1 MTTLEKIVK
10 KAQALKK
17 SYPNKFAKWTDYV
30 KEASK
35 EFRSTTTTAKK
46 KSKLGTIKFKNYIE
60 FYNKKK
66 NYKKDIKKFKDYN
79 QAVSWGKQN
88 LENFNLDMVK
98 FNSKLGA
105 IPVGFQATFRGNPF
119 YLTNQYDIFNNI
131 SLEVTDKKTNEV
143 FAVIDK
149 NSKTDLITDQFII
162 WLNSKGV
169 NTDSERDLK
178 SLHKEIKPLAVNL
191 LQEVKAFNKG
201 KKKAPIKTAT
211 KKKAPK
217 KVVSKKL
224 TSKKASDLIRAEVKS
239 KKFIMPHG
247 YEVRKSKL
255 AGNSKK
261 YLLKL
266 ADDYAYATSG
276 NLDRAIY
283 NLLDPEYTKTLIPKY
298 KKAIKD
304 WEIKNKTKISGN
316 NLAGS
321 KITPAEHYLSYAPP
335 SKPSE
340 QQIYKGIER
349 VKQDILR
356 LQGMQKDHMFK
367 KHKASLNGAINTK
380 NREIKELLN
389 KLK

>member
-35 EFRSTTTTAKK
+35 EFRSTTTPAKK
-46 KSKLGTIKFKNYIE
+46 K
-60 FYNKKK
+60 
-66 NYKKDIKKFKDYN
+66 
-79 QAVSWGKQN
+79 
-88 LENFNLDMVK
+88 
-98 FNSKLGA
+98 SKLGA

-217 KVVSKKL
+217 KQAPKKQL
-224 TSKKASDLIRAEVKS
+224 TNATASELIRKAVK
-239 KKFIMPHG
+239 KRKLIMPHG

-255 AGNSKK
+255 AGNNNDKFIIDQINYIISLKTISQKK
-261 YLLKL
+261 DTIKNSLLPNLNDYNLDQMTKKITKDNL
-266 ADDYAYATSG
+266 DYALKQKSVSSINNVLKTSI
-276 NLDRAIY
+276 NAL
-283 NLLDPEYTKTLIPKY
+283 KT
-298 KKAIKD
+298 
-304 WEIKNKTKISGN
+304 EIS
-316 NLAGS
+316 GS

-340 QQIYKGIER
+340 QAIYKGIER

>member
-35 EFRSTTTTAKK
+35 EFRSTTTPAKK
-46 KSKLGTIKFKNYIE
+46 KSKL
-60 FYNKKK
+60 
-66 NYKKDIKKFKDYN
+66 
-79 QAVSWGKQN
+79 A
-88 LENFNLDMVK
+88 
-98 FNSKLGA
+98 
-105 IPVGFQATFRGNPF
+105 
-119 YLTNQYDIFNNI
+119 
-131 SLEVTDKKTNEV
+131 
-143 FAVIDK
+143 
-149 NSKTDLITDQFII
+149 
-162 WLNSKGV
+162 GV
-169 NTDSERDLK
+169 
-178 SLHKEIKPLAVNL
+178 
-191 LQEVKAFNKG
+191 
-201 KKKAPIKTAT
+201 

-255 AGNSKK
+255 AGNNNDKFIIDQINYIISLKTISQKK
-261 YLLKL
+261 DTIKNSLLPNLNDYNLDQMTKKITKDNL
-266 ADDYAYATSG
+266 DYALKQKSVSSINNVLKTSI
-276 NLDRAIY
+276 NAL
-283 NLLDPEYTKTLIPKY
+283 KT
-298 KKAIKD
+298 
-304 WEIKNKTKISGN
+304 EIS
-316 NLAGS
+316 GS

-340 QQIYKGIER
+340 QQIYKKIER

-356 LQGMQKDHMFK
+356 LQAMQKDHMFK

>member
-17 SYPNKFAKWTDYV
+17 SYPKKFAKWTDYV

-35 EFRSTTTTAKK
+35 KFRFTTAPAKK
-46 KSKLGTIKFKNYIE
+46 K
-60 FYNKKK
+60 
-66 NYKKDIKKFKDYN
+66 
-79 QAVSWGKQN
+79 
-88 LENFNLDMVK
+88 
-98 FNSKLGA
+98 SKLGA

-201 KKKAPIKTAT
+201 KKKAIIKTAT

-217 KVVSKKL
+217 KQAPKKQL
-224 TSKKASDLIRAEVKS
+224 TNLTASELIRKAVK
-239 KKFIMPHG
+239 KRKLIMPHG
-247 YEVRKSKL
+247 YEVRKSK
-255 AGNSKK
+255 
-261 YLLKL
+261 
-266 ADDYAYATSG
+266 
-276 NLDRAIY
+276 
-283 NLLDPEYTKTLIPKY
+283 
-298 KKAIKD
+298 
-304 WEIKNKTKISGN
+304 
-316 NLAGS
+316 LAGS

-380 NREIKELLN
+380 NREIKELLK

>member
-17 SYPNKFAKWTDYV
+17 SYPKKFAKWTDYV

-35 EFRSTTTTAKK
+35 EFRSTTTPAKK
-46 KSKLGTIKFKNYIE
+46 K
-60 FYNKKK
+60 
-66 NYKKDIKKFKDYN
+66 
-79 QAVSWGKQN
+79 
-88 LENFNLDMVK
+88 
-98 FNSKLGA
+98 SKLGA

-201 KKKAPIKTAT
+201 KKKAPIKTTT

-217 KVVSKKL
+217 KQAPKKQITNL
-224 TSKKASDLIRAEVKS
+224 TASELIRKAVK
-239 KKFIMPHG
+239 KRKLIMPHG
-247 YEVRKSKL
+247 YEVRKSK
-255 AGNSKK
+255 
-261 YLLKL
+261 
-266 ADDYAYATSG
+266 
-276 NLDRAIY
+276 
-283 NLLDPEYTKTLIPKY
+283 
-298 KKAIKD
+298 
-304 WEIKNKTKISGN
+304 
-316 NLAGS
+316 LAGS

>member
-1 MTTLEKIVK
+1 MKTKNMTTLEKIVK

-17 SYPNKFAKWTDYV
+17 SYPKKFAKWTDYV

-35 EFRSTTTTAKK
+35 EFRSTTTPAKK
-46 KSKLGTIKFKNYIE
+46 K
-60 FYNKKK
+60 
-66 NYKKDIKKFKDYN
+66 
-79 QAVSWGKQN
+79 
-88 LENFNLDMVK
+88 
-98 FNSKLGA
+98 SKLGA

-169 NTDSERDLK
+169 NTDTERDLK

-211 KKKAPK
+211 KKKATKKQAPK
-217 KVVSKKL
+217 KQITNL
-224 TSKKASDLIRAEVKS
+224 TASELIRKAVK
-239 KKFIMPHG
+239 KRKLIMPHG
-247 YEVRKSKL
+247 YEVRKSK
-255 AGNSKK
+255 
-261 YLLKL
+261 
-266 ADDYAYATSG
+266 
-276 NLDRAIY
+276 
-283 NLLDPEYTKTLIPKY
+283 
-298 KKAIKD
+298 
-304 WEIKNKTKISGN
+304 
-316 NLAGS
+316 LAGS

-340 QQIYKGIER
+340 QAIYKGIER

-356 LQGMQKDHMFK
+356 LQAMQKDHMFK
-367 KHKASLNGAINTK
+367 KHKSSINGAINTK
-380 NREIKELLN
+380 NKEIKELLN

>member
-10 KAQALKK
+10 EAKSLKK
-17 SYPNKFAKWTDYV
+17 NFPKKFTKWTDYI

-35 EFRSTTTTAKK
+35 KFRSSTAP
-46 KSKLGTIKFKNYIE
+46 T
-60 FYNKKK
+60 KKK
-66 NYKKDIKKFKDYN
+66 N
-79 QAVSWGKQN
+79 
-88 LENFNLDMVK
+88 
-98 FNSKLGA
+98 KLAG

-149 NSKTDLITDQFII
+149 NSKTDLIIDQFII

-169 NTDSERDLK
+169 NTDNERDLK

-191 LQEVKAFNKG
+191 LQEVKEFNKG

-217 KVVSKKL
+217 KQAPKKQL
-224 TSKKASDLIRAEVKS
+224 TNLTASNLIRQAVK
-239 KKFIMPHG
+239 KRKLIMPHG

-255 AGNSKK
+255 AG
-261 YLLKL
+261 L
-266 ADDYAYATSG
+266 
-276 NLDRAIY
+276 
-283 NLLDPEYTKTLIPKY
+283 
-298 KKAIKD
+298 
-304 WEIKNKTKISGN
+304 
-316 NLAGS
+316 
-321 KITPAEHYLSYAPP
+321 KITPAEHYLSYVPP

-340 QQIYKGIER
+340 QAIYKGIER

-356 LQGMQKDHMFK
+356 LQAMQKDHMFK
-367 KHKASLNGAINTK
+367 KHKSSLNGAINTK

>member
-35 EFRSTTTTAKK
+35 EFRSTTTTKK
-46 KSKLGTIKFKNYIE
+46 KSKL
-60 FYNKKK
+60 
-66 NYKKDIKKFKDYN
+66 
-79 QAVSWGKQN
+79 A
-88 LENFNLDMVK
+88 
-98 FNSKLGA
+98 
-105 IPVGFQATFRGNPF
+105 
-119 YLTNQYDIFNNI
+119 
-131 SLEVTDKKTNEV
+131 
-143 FAVIDK
+143 
-149 NSKTDLITDQFII
+149 
-162 WLNSKGV
+162 GV
-169 NTDSERDLK
+169 
-178 SLHKEIKPLAVNL
+178 
-191 LQEVKAFNKG
+191 
-201 KKKAPIKTAT
+201 

-255 AGNSKK
+255 AGIKKQFNPKSLIGKEVFKSVGAKDVYTITEIEQITPNNIKMTLEKDTFSTQESYTIQNLIDLSKGK
-261 YLLKL
+261 IVKNLKL
-266 ADDYAYATSG
+266 LDQISGLPSATQQKNLWLIGKEKEAWNLFLKGGNKFNYTFKSYKSLMDYA
-276 NLDRAIY
+276 L
-283 NLLDPEYTKTLIPKY
+283 
-298 KKAIKD
+298 KKIKP
-304 WEIKNKTKISGN
+304 

-356 LQGMQKDHMFK
+356 LQAMQKDHMFK

>member
-17 SYPNKFAKWTDYV
+17 SYPKKFAKWTDYV

-35 EFRSTTTTAKK
+35 EFRSSTTPPKK
-46 KSKLGTIKFKNYIE
+46 K
-60 FYNKKK
+60 
-66 NYKKDIKKFKDYN
+66 
-79 QAVSWGKQN
+79 
-88 LENFNLDMVK
+88 
-98 FNSKLGA
+98 SKLGA

-211 KKKAPK
+211 KKKATKKQAPK
-217 KVVSKKL
+217 KQL
-224 TSKKASDLIRAEVKS
+224 TNLTASELIKKAVK
-239 KKFIMPHG
+239 KRKLIMPHG

-255 AGNSKK
+255 AGNSEK

-283 NLLDPEYTKTLIPKY
+283 NLLDPQYTKTLIPKY

-316 NLAGS
+316 KLGGS

-380 NREIKELLN
+380 NREIKELLK

>member
-17 SYPNKFAKWTDYV
+17 SYPNKFVKWTDYV

-35 EFRSTTTTAKK
+35 EFRSTTTPAKK
-46 KSKLGTIKFKNYIE
+46 KSKL
-60 FYNKKK
+60 
-66 NYKKDIKKFKDYN
+66 
-79 QAVSWGKQN
+79 A
-88 LENFNLDMVK
+88 
-98 FNSKLGA
+98 
-105 IPVGFQATFRGNPF
+105 
-119 YLTNQYDIFNNI
+119 
-131 SLEVTDKKTNEV
+131 
-143 FAVIDK
+143 
-149 NSKTDLITDQFII
+149 
-162 WLNSKGV
+162 GV
-169 NTDSERDLK
+169 
-178 SLHKEIKPLAVNL
+178 
-191 LQEVKAFNKG
+191 
-201 KKKAPIKTAT
+201 

-239 KKFIMPHG
+239 KQFIMPHG

-255 AGNSKK
+255 AGNSEK

-283 NLLDPEYTKTLIPKY
+283 NLLDPQYTKTLIPKY
-298 KKAIKD
+298 KKAIKE

-316 NLAGS
+316 KLTGIKKKEFNPKSLIGKEVFKSVGAKDVYTITEVEQISANNIKITLEKNTFSIQASFTLQNLIDLSKGKIVKNLKLLDKISGS

-340 QQIYKGIER
+340 QAIYKGIER

>member
-17 SYPNKFAKWTDYV
+17 SYPKKFAKWTDYV

-35 EFRSTTTTAKK
+35 EFRSTTTAKK
-46 KSKLGTIKFKNYIE
+46 K
-60 FYNKKK
+60 
-66 NYKKDIKKFKDYN
+66 
-79 QAVSWGKQN
+79 
-88 LENFNLDMVK
+88 
-98 FNSKLGA
+98 SKLGA

-162 WLNSKGV
+162 WLKSKGV
-169 NTDSERDLK
+169 NIQGERDLK

-201 KKKAPIKTAT
+201 KKQ
-211 KKKAPK
+211 APK
-217 KVVSKKL
+217 KQL
-224 TSKKASDLIRAEVKS
+224 TNFQATELIKKAVK
-239 KKFIMPHG
+239 KRKLIMPHG
-247 YEVRKSKL
+247 YEVRKSK
-255 AGNSKK
+255 
-261 YLLKL
+261 
-266 ADDYAYATSG
+266 
-276 NLDRAIY
+276 
-283 NLLDPEYTKTLIPKY
+283 
-298 KKAIKD
+298 
-304 WEIKNKTKISGN
+304 
-316 NLAGS
+316 LAGS
-321 KITPAEHYLSYAPP
+321 KITPAEHYLSYAP

-380 NREIKELLN
+380 NREIKELLK

>member
-35 EFRSTTTTAKK
+35 EFRSTTTPAKK
-46 KSKLGTIKFKNYIE
+46 K
-60 FYNKKK
+60 
-66 NYKKDIKKFKDYN
+66 
-79 QAVSWGKQN
+79 
-88 LENFNLDMVK
+88 
-98 FNSKLGA
+98 SKLGA

-169 NTDSERDLK
+169 NTDREKDLK

-201 KKKAPIKTAT
+201 KKKAPIKTTT

-217 KVVSKKL
+217 KQAPKKQL
-224 TSKKASDLIRAEVKS
+224 TNKTASELIRKAVK
-239 KKFIMPHG
+239 KRKLIMPHG

-255 AGNSKK
+255 AGIKKEFNINSLIGKEVFNSVGAIDVYTITEIEQITPNNIK
-261 YLLKL
+261 MTLEKDTFSMQESYTIQNLIDLSKGKIVRNLKL
-266 ADDYAYATSG
+266 L
-276 NLDRAIY
+276 N
-283 NLLDPEYTKTLIPKY
+283 
-298 KKAIKD
+298 
-304 WEIKNKTKISGN
+304 KIS
-316 NLAGS
+316 GS
-321 KITPAEHYLSYAPP
+321 KITPKEHYLSYAPP

-356 LQGMQKDHMFK
+356 LQAMQKDHMFK

-380 NREIKELLN
+380 NREIKELLK

>member
-35 EFRSTTTTAKK
+35 EFRSTTTTKK
-46 KSKLGTIKFKNYIE
+46 K
-60 FYNKKK
+60 
-66 NYKKDIKKFKDYN
+66 
-79 QAVSWGKQN
+79 
-88 LENFNLDMVK
+88 
-98 FNSKLGA
+98 SKLGA

-169 NTDSERDLK
+169 NTDREKDLK

-201 KKKAPIKTAT
+201 KKKAPIKTAI

-217 KVVSKKL
+217 KQAPKKQL
-224 TSKKASDLIRAEVKS
+224 TNATASELIRKAVK
-239 KKFIMPHG
+239 KRKLIMPHG
-247 YEVRKSKL
+247 YEVRKSK
-255 AGNSKK
+255 
-261 YLLKL
+261 
-266 ADDYAYATSG
+266 
-276 NLDRAIY
+276 
-283 NLLDPEYTKTLIPKY
+283 
-298 KKAIKD
+298 
-304 WEIKNKTKISGN
+304 
-316 NLAGS
+316 LAGS

-335 SKPSE
+335 KKPSE
-340 QQIYKGIER
+340 ETIFKGIEK

-356 LQGMQKDHMFK
+356 LQALQKEHMFR

-380 NREIKELLN
+380 NREIKELLK

>member
-35 EFRSTTTTAKK
+35 EFRSTTTLAKK
-46 KSKLGTIKFKNYIE
+46 K
-60 FYNKKK
+60 
-66 NYKKDIKKFKDYN
+66 
-79 QAVSWGKQN
+79 
-88 LENFNLDMVK
+88 
-98 FNSKLGA
+98 SKLGA

-143 FAVIDK
+143 FAVINKD
-149 NSKTDLITDQFII
+149 SKTDLITDQFII

-169 NTDSERDLK
+169 NTDREKDLK

-201 KKKAPIKTAT
+201 KKKVPVKTTT

-217 KVVSKKL
+217 KQAPKKQL
-224 TSKKASDLIRAEVKS
+224 TNTTASELIRKAVK
-239 KKFIMPHG
+239 KRKLIMPHG
-247 YEVRKSKL
+247 YEVRKSK
-255 AGNSKK
+255 
-261 YLLKL
+261 
-266 ADDYAYATSG
+266 
-276 NLDRAIY
+276 
-283 NLLDPEYTKTLIPKY
+283 
-298 KKAIKD
+298 
-304 WEIKNKTKISGN
+304 
-316 NLAGS
+316 LAGS

-356 LQGMQKDHMFK
+356 LQAMQKDHMFK

-380 NREIKELLN
+380 NREIKELLK

>member
-17 SYPNKFAKWTDYV
+17 SYPKKFAKWTDYV

-35 EFRSTTTTAKK
+35 EFRSTTAPAKK
-46 KSKLGTIKFKNYIE
+46 K
-60 FYNKKK
+60 
-66 NYKKDIKKFKDYN
+66 
-79 QAVSWGKQN
+79 
-88 LENFNLDMVK
+88 
-98 FNSKLGA
+98 SKLGA

-119 YLTNQYDIFNNI
+119 YLTNQYNIFNNI

-149 NSKTDLITDQFII
+149 NSKTDLIIDQFII

-217 KVVSKKL
+217 KQAPKKQL
-224 TSKKASDLIRAEVKS
+224 TNLTASELIRKAVK
-239 KKFIMPHG
+239 KRKLIMPHG
-247 YEVRKSKL
+247 YEVRKSK
-255 AGNSKK
+255 
-261 YLLKL
+261 
-266 ADDYAYATSG
+266 
-276 NLDRAIY
+276 
-283 NLLDPEYTKTLIPKY
+283 
-298 KKAIKD
+298 
-304 WEIKNKTKISGN
+304 
-316 NLAGS
+316 LAGS

>member
-17 SYPNKFAKWTDYV
+17 SYPNKFAKWTDYI

-35 EFRSTTTTAKK
+35 KFISTTTPAKK
-46 KSKLGTIKFKNYIE
+46 K
-60 FYNKKK
+60 
-66 NYKKDIKKFKDYN
+66 
-79 QAVSWGKQN
+79 
-88 LENFNLDMVK
+88 
-98 FNSKLGA
+98 SKLGA

-169 NTDSERDLK
+169 NTNSERDLK

-191 LQEVKAFNKG
+191 LQEVKAFNKN

-211 KKKAPK
+211 KKK
-217 KVVSKKL
+217 VSKKQL
-224 TSKKASDLIRAEVKS
+224 TNSTASELIRKAVK
-239 KKFIMPHG
+239 KRKLIMPHG
-247 YEVRKSKL
+247 YKVRKSK
-255 AGNSKK
+255 
-261 YLLKL
+261 
-266 ADDYAYATSG
+266 
-276 NLDRAIY
+276 
-283 NLLDPEYTKTLIPKY
+283 
-298 KKAIKD
+298 
-304 WEIKNKTKISGN
+304 
-316 NLAGS
+316 LAGS

-335 SKPSE
+335 KKPSE
-340 QQIYKGIER
+340 ETIFKGIEK

-367 KHKASLNGAINTK
+367 KHKASINGSINTK
-380 NREIKELLN
+380 NKEIKELLN

>member
-46 KSKLGTIKFKNYIE
+46 KSKL
-60 FYNKKK
+60 
-66 NYKKDIKKFKDYN
+66 
-79 QAVSWGKQN
+79 A
-88 LENFNLDMVK
+88 
-98 FNSKLGA
+98 
-105 IPVGFQATFRGNPF
+105 
-119 YLTNQYDIFNNI
+119 
-131 SLEVTDKKTNEV
+131 
-143 FAVIDK
+143 
-149 NSKTDLITDQFII
+149 
-162 WLNSKGV
+162 GV
-169 NTDSERDLK
+169 
-178 SLHKEIKPLAVNL
+178 
-191 LQEVKAFNKG
+191 
-201 KKKAPIKTAT
+201 

-255 AGNSKK
+255 AGNKKKEFNPKSLIGKEVFNSVGAIDVYTITEIEQITPNNIKMTLEKDTFSMQESYTIQNLIDLSKGK
-261 YLLKL
+261 IVRNLKL
-266 ADDYAYATSG
+266 L
-276 NLDRAIY
+276 N
-283 NLLDPEYTKTLIPKY
+283 
-298 KKAIKD
+298 
-304 WEIKNKTKISGN
+304 KIS
-316 NLAGS
+316 GS
-321 KITPAEHYLSYAPP
+321 KITPKEHYLSYAPP

-340 QQIYKGIER
+340 QAIYKGIER

-367 KHKASLNGAINTK
+367 KHKTSLNGAINTK

>member
-17 SYPNKFAKWTDYV
+17 SYPKKFAKWTDYV

-35 EFRSTTTTAKK
+35 EFRSTTATAKK
-46 KSKLGTIKFKNYIE
+46 K
-60 FYNKKK
+60 
-66 NYKKDIKKFKDYN
+66 
-79 QAVSWGKQN
+79 
-88 LENFNLDMVK
+88 
-98 FNSKLGA
+98 SKLGA

-201 KKKAPIKTAT
+201 KKKAIIKTAT

-217 KVVSKKL
+217 KQAPKKQL
-224 TSKKASDLIRAEVKS
+224 TNLTASELIRKAVK
-239 KKFIMPHG
+239 KRKLIMPHG
-247 YEVRKSKL
+247 YEVRKSK
-255 AGNSKK
+255 
-261 YLLKL
+261 
-266 ADDYAYATSG
+266 
-276 NLDRAIY
+276 
-283 NLLDPEYTKTLIPKY
+283 
-298 KKAIKD
+298 
-304 WEIKNKTKISGN
+304 
-316 NLAGS
+316 LAGS

-380 NREIKELLN
+380 NREIKELLK

>member
-35 EFRSTTTTAKK
+35 EFRSTTTPAKK
-46 KSKLGTIKFKNYIE
+46 K
-60 FYNKKK
+60 
-66 NYKKDIKKFKDYN
+66 
-79 QAVSWGKQN
+79 
-88 LENFNLDMVK
+88 
-98 FNSKLGA
+98 SKLGA

-143 FAVIDK
+143 FAVINK

-211 KKKAPK
+211 KKKATKKQAPK
-217 KVVSKKL
+217 KQLTNKTASK
-224 TSKKASDLIRAEVKS
+224 LIRKAVK
-239 KKFIMPHG
+239 KRKLIMPHG
-247 YEVRKSKL
+247 YEVRKSK
-255 AGNSKK
+255 
-261 YLLKL
+261 
-266 ADDYAYATSG
+266 
-276 NLDRAIY
+276 
-283 NLLDPEYTKTLIPKY
+283 
-298 KKAIKD
+298 
-304 WEIKNKTKISGN
+304 
-316 NLAGS
+316 LAGS
-321 KITPAEHYLSYAPP
+321 KITPAEHYLSYAP
-335 SKPSE
+335 SKISE
-340 QQIYKGIER
+340 QQIFKGIER

-356 LQGMQKDHMFK
+356 LQAMQKEHMFR
-367 KHKASLNGAINTK
+367 KHRTSINGAIILK

>member
-17 SYPNKFAKWTDYV
+17 SYPKKFAKWTDYV

-35 EFRSTTTTAKK
+35 EFRSTTAPAKK
-46 KSKLGTIKFKNYIE
+46 K
-60 FYNKKK
+60 
-66 NYKKDIKKFKDYN
+66 
-79 QAVSWGKQN
+79 
-88 LENFNLDMVK
+88 
-98 FNSKLGA
+98 SKLGA

-211 KKKAPK
+211 KKKALKKQAPK
-217 KVVSKKL
+217 KQL
-224 TSKKASDLIRAEVKS
+224 TNLTASELIRKAVK
-239 KKFIMPHG
+239 KRKLIMPHG
-247 YEVRKSKL
+247 YEVRKSK
-255 AGNSKK
+255 
-261 YLLKL
+261 
-266 ADDYAYATSG
+266 
-276 NLDRAIY
+276 
-283 NLLDPEYTKTLIPKY
+283 
-298 KKAIKD
+298 
-304 WEIKNKTKISGN
+304 
-316 NLAGS
+316 LAGS

-380 NREIKELLN
+380 NREIKELLK

>member
-17 SYPNKFAKWTDYV
+17 SYPKKFAKWTDYV

-35 EFRSTTTTAKK
+35 EFRSTTTPAKK
-46 KSKLGTIKFKNYIE
+46 K
-60 FYNKKK
+60 
-66 NYKKDIKKFKDYN
+66 
-79 QAVSWGKQN
+79 
-88 LENFNLDMVK
+88 
-98 FNSKLGA
+98 SKLGA

-217 KVVSKKL
+217 KQAPKKQL
-224 TSKKASDLIRAEVKS
+224 TNLTASDLIRKAVK
-239 KKFIMPHG
+239 KRKLIMPHG
-247 YEVRKSKL
+247 YEVRKSK
-255 AGNSKK
+255 
-261 YLLKL
+261 
-266 ADDYAYATSG
+266 
-276 NLDRAIY
+276 
-283 NLLDPEYTKTLIPKY
+283 
-298 KKAIKD
+298 
-304 WEIKNKTKISGN
+304 
-316 NLAGS
+316 LAGS

-340 QQIYKGIER
+340 QAIYKGIER

-356 LQGMQKDHMFK
+356 LQAMQKDHMFK
-367 KHKASLNGAINTK
+367 KHKSSLNGAINTK

>member
-17 SYPNKFAKWTDYV
+17 SYPKKFAKWTDYI

-35 EFRSTTTTAKK
+35 EFKGSTTTVKK
-46 KSKLGTIKFKNYIE
+46 KSKLGFKQE
-60 FYNKKK
+60 
-66 NYKKDIKKFKDYN
+66 
-79 QAVSWGKQN
+79 
-88 LENFNLDMVK
+88 NLDTYINRAK
-98 FNSKLGA
+98 FLKTLAIGA
-105 IPVGFQATFRGNPF
+105 IPVGFQASFRGNPF

-162 WLNSKGV
+162 WLKSKGV
-169 NTDSERDLK
+169 NIQGERDLK

-191 LQEVKAFNKG
+191 LQEVKKFNKG

-217 KVVSKKL
+217 KQAPKKQL
-224 TSKKASDLIRAEVKS
+224 TNVTASELIRKAVK
-239 KKFIMPHG
+239 KRKLIMPHG

-255 AGNSKK
+255 AG
-261 YLLKL
+261 
-266 ADDYAYATSG
+266 
-276 NLDRAIY
+276 
-283 NLLDPEYTKTLIPKY
+283 
-298 KKAIKD
+298 
-304 WEIKNKTKISGN
+304 
-316 NLAGS
+316 S
-321 KITPAEHYLSYAPP
+321 KITPQEHYLSYASP

-340 QQIYKGIER
+340 QAIYKGIEK

-380 NREIKELLN
+380 NREIKELLK

>member
-17 SYPNKFAKWTDYV
+17 SYPKKFAKWTDYV

-35 EFRSTTTTAKK
+35 EFRSTTTPAKK
-46 KSKLGTIKFKNYIE
+46 K
-60 FYNKKK
+60 
-66 NYKKDIKKFKDYN
+66 
-79 QAVSWGKQN
+79 
-88 LENFNLDMVK
+88 
-98 FNSKLGA
+98 SKLGA

-217 KVVSKKL
+217 KQAPKKQL
-224 TSKKASDLIRAEVKS
+224 TNLTASDLIRKAVK
-239 KKFIMPHG
+239 KRKLIMPHG
-247 YEVRKSKL
+247 YEVRKSK
-255 AGNSKK
+255 
-261 YLLKL
+261 
-266 ADDYAYATSG
+266 
-276 NLDRAIY
+276 
-283 NLLDPEYTKTLIPKY
+283 
-298 KKAIKD
+298 
-304 WEIKNKTKISGN
+304 
-316 NLAGS
+316 LAGS

-340 QQIYKGIER
+340 QAIYKGIER

-380 NREIKELLN
+380 NKEIKELLN

>member
-17 SYPNKFAKWTDYV
+17 SYPKKFAKWTDYV

-35 EFRSTTTTAKK
+35 EFRSTTTPAKK
-46 KSKLGTIKFKNYIE
+46 K
-60 FYNKKK
+60 
-66 NYKKDIKKFKDYN
+66 
-79 QAVSWGKQN
+79 
-88 LENFNLDMVK
+88 
-98 FNSKLGA
+98 SKLGA

-162 WLNSKGV
+162 WLKSKGV
-169 NTDSERDLK
+169 NIQGEKDLK

-201 KKKAPIKTAT
+201 KKKAPIKTTT

-217 KVVSKKL
+217 KQAPKKQI
-224 TSKKASDLIRAEVKS
+224 SNKKESDLIKAEVKS

-255 AGNSKK
+255 AG
-261 YLLKL
+261 
-266 ADDYAYATSG
+266 
-276 NLDRAIY
+276 
-283 NLLDPEYTKTLIPKY
+283 
-298 KKAIKD
+298 
-304 WEIKNKTKISGN
+304 
-316 NLAGS
+316 S
-321 KITPAEHYLSYAPP
+321 KITPKEHYLSYAP

-340 QQIYKGIER
+340 QTIYKGIER

-380 NREIKELLN
+380 NREIKELLK

>member
-10 KAQALKK
+10 EAKSLKK
-17 SYPNKFAKWTDYV
+17 SYPKKFEKWTDYI

-35 EFRSTTTTAKK
+35 KIKSTTPTKK
-46 KSKLGTIKFKNYIE
+46 KSKIGFKQE
-60 FYNKKK
+60 
-66 NYKKDIKKFKDYN
+66 
-79 QAVSWGKQN
+79 
-88 LENFNLDMVK
+88 NLDTYIKRAK
-98 FNSKLGA
+98 FIKTLGIGA

-119 YLTNQYDIFNNI
+119 YLTNQFDIFNNI

-162 WLNSKGV
+162 WLKSKGV
-169 NTDSERDLK
+169 NIQGERDLK

-191 LQEVKAFNKG
+191 LQEVKKFNKG

-217 KVVSKKL
+217 KQAPKKQL
-224 TSKKASDLIRAEVKS
+224 TNITASELIRKAVK
-239 KKFIMPHG
+239 KRKLIMPHG

-255 AGNSKK
+255 AGLPSATQQKNLWLIGKEK
-261 YLLKL
+261 EAWNLFLKGGNKFNYTFESYKSVM
-266 ADDYAYATSG
+266 DYA
-276 NLDRAIY
+276 L
-283 NLLDPEYTKTLIPKY
+283 
-298 KKAIKD
+298 KKIKP
-304 WEIKNKTKISGN
+304 

-321 KITPAEHYLSYAPP
+321 KITPSEHYLSYAPP
-335 SKPSE
+335 KKPSE
-340 QQIYKGIER
+340 ETIFKGIEK

-356 LQGMQKDHMFK
+356 LQALQKEHMFR
-367 KHKASLNGAINTK
+367 KHRTSINGAIILK

>member
-17 SYPNKFAKWTDYV
+17 SYPKKFAKWTDYV

-35 EFRSTTTTAKK
+35 EFRSTTTPAKK
-46 KSKLGTIKFKNYIE
+46 K
-60 FYNKKK
+60 
-66 NYKKDIKKFKDYN
+66 
-79 QAVSWGKQN
+79 
-88 LENFNLDMVK
+88 
-98 FNSKLGA
+98 SKLGA

-217 KVVSKKL
+217 KQAPKKQL
-224 TSKKASDLIRAEVKS
+224 TNATASELIRKAVK
-239 KKFIMPHG
+239 KRKLIMPHG

-255 AGNSKK
+255 AGLPSATQQKNLWLIGKEK
-261 YLLKL
+261 EAWNLFLKGGNKFNYTFKSYKSL
-266 ADDYAYATSG
+266 MDYA
-276 NLDRAIY
+276 L
-283 NLLDPEYTKTLIPKY
+283 
-298 KKAIKD
+298 KKIKP
-304 WEIKNKTKISGN
+304 

-356 LQGMQKDHMFK
+356 LQAMQKDHMFK

>member
-10 KAQALKK
+10 EAKSLKK
-17 SYPNKFAKWTDYV
+17 NFPKKFEKWTDYI

-35 EFRSTTTTAKK
+35 KFRSTTAPAKK
-46 KSKLGTIKFKNYIE
+46 KNKLAG
-60 FYNKKK
+60 
-66 NYKKDIKKFKDYN
+66 
-79 QAVSWGKQN
+79 
-88 LENFNLDMVK
+88 
-98 FNSKLGA
+98 
-105 IPVGFQATFRGNPF
+105 IPVGFQATLRGNSF
-119 YLTNQYDIFNNI
+119 YLVNQYDIFNNI

-169 NTDSERDLK
+169 NTDSEKDLK

-211 KKKAPK
+211 KKQATK
-217 KVVSKKL
+217 KQPAKKQLTNVQASNLIKQAVKKKKL
-224 TSKKASDLIRAEVKS
+224 
-239 KKFIMPHG
+239 IMPHG
-247 YEVRKSKL
+247 YEVRKSK
-255 AGNSKK
+255 
-261 YLLKL
+261 
-266 ADDYAYATSG
+266 
-276 NLDRAIY
+276 
-283 NLLDPEYTKTLIPKY
+283 
-298 KKAIKD
+298 
-304 WEIKNKTKISGN
+304 
-316 NLAGS
+316 LAGS

-340 QQIYKGIER
+340 QTIYKGIER
-349 VKQDILR
+349 VKNDILR
-356 LQGMQKDHMFK
+356 LQAMQKDHMFK
-367 KHKASLNGAINTK
+367 KHKASINGAINTK

>member
-17 SYPNKFAKWTDYV
+17 SYPKKFAKWTDYV

-35 EFRSTTTTAKK
+35 EFRSTTTPSKK
-46 KSKLGTIKFKNYIE
+46 K
-60 FYNKKK
+60 
-66 NYKKDIKKFKDYN
+66 
-79 QAVSWGKQN
+79 
-88 LENFNLDMVK
+88 
-98 FNSKLGA
+98 SKLGA

-149 NSKTDLITDQFII
+149 NSKADLITDQFII

-169 NTDSERDLK
+169 NTDTEKDLK

-217 KVVSKKL
+217 KQAPKKQL
-224 TSKKASDLIRAEVKS
+224 TNLTASELIRKAVK
-239 KKFIMPHG
+239 KRKLIMPHG

-255 AGNSKK
+255 AGSKK
-261 YLLKL
+261 PNKLKYKISFEDFETGYDVIRYVTKEQLKL
-266 ADDYAYATSG
+266 LSPVIDLTI
-276 NLDRAIY
+276 L
-283 NLLDPEYTKTLIPKY
+283 EEPKN
-298 KKAIKD
+298 
-304 WEIKNKTKISGN
+304 NKSK
-316 NLAGS
+316 LAGS

-335 SKPSE
+335 SKPNE